1 MLSFRTKMTV
11 LALVAVVIASAPLSV
26 QAEKTNAV
34 PAEKQDA
41 PKPGHILPF
50 HGKLKSV
57 DNTAQTI
64 GVGSMTIQVTSDTK
78 ISKNDQPATLSSGV
92 VGEVVSGTYCK
103 TDDGKLSAMMIRF
116 GKKADKAE
124 KPKMEDKVAVENQSA
139 N

>member
-1 MLSFRTKMTV
+1 MTV

-124 KPKMEDKVAVENQSA
+124 KPKMEDKVAVENPSA